1 MKPLQWPWQRVRNP
15 NRLVVACTEDTC
27 AYVEASIDLRR
38 PYVIKRCGLERRGED
53 SAQAFARRI
62 KALKLP
68 IKDVIAVLPL
78 DRTQLLQIETPTVPP
93 EEIKAAARWRI
104 KDMVEA
110 HLDDLTI
117 DVMRLGD
124 GRPRTVQHLYVIAA
138 VNSAIN
144 ETNVLL
150 TAAGMELAVIDI
162 CETAQRNLQNA
173 LADAQGLRERATA
186 ALMVHESQ
194 CLLTISANDEMFYTR
209 RLEWDETVFGHTADE
224 AAPQT
229 DSAAPAYGPGVLSQQ
244 TLESVDI
251 VDYSVEV
258 PEFGT
263 AHDTP
268 RLVIE
273 LQRSFDVW
281 ERSWPDL
288 PLSHLTVHAGA
299 GSASLSSII
308 KRDLGLPVEP
318 MDISTLFSGLD
329 GASVTAE
336 VLEACVP
343 LLGALL
349 RHEVRKL

>member
-1 MKPLQWPWQRVRNP
+1 MTPRWPWRRNRNQ
-15 NRLVVACTEDTC
+15 NRLVVSCTNDTF

-53 SAQAFARRI
+53 SANAFARRI
-62 KALKLP
+62 KALQLP
-68 IKDVIAVLPL
+68 IKDVMAVLPL
-78 DRTQLLQIETPTVPP
+78 ERAQILQIEAPAVPP
-93 EEIKAAARWRI
+93 EEVKAAARWRI

-117 DVMRLGD
+117 DVMRVGD
-124 GRPRTVQHLYVIAA
+124 GRARATQHLYVIAA
-138 VNSAIN
+138 ANSAIQD
-144 ETNVLL
+144 TTALL
-150 TAAGMELAVIDI
+150 GAAGMELSVIDI
-162 CETAQRNLQNA
+162 CETAQRNLRNA
-173 LADAQGLRERATA
+173 FAEAQGQREQATA

-194 CLLTISANDEMFYTR
+194 CLLTISANDELFYTR
-209 RLEWDETVFGHTADE
+209 RLEWDDGIFGHTADTRE
-224 AAPQT
+224 ASSGP
-229 DSAAPAYGPGVLSQQ
+229 SFGPGVLSQQ

-251 VDYSVEV
+251 VDYSAEV
-258 PEFGT
+258 PEFGN

-281 ERSWPDL
+281 DRSWPDL
-288 PLSHLTVHAGA
+288 PLAHLTVHAGA
-299 GSASLSSII
+299 GSASLASII

-329 GASVTAE
+329 DPKVSVD

-349 RHEVRKL
+349 RQEARKL

>member
-1 MKPLQWPWQRVRNP
+1 MKRLQWPWQRVRNP
-15 NRLVVACTEDTC
+15 NRLVVACTEDTF

-38 PYVIKRCGLERRGED
+38 PYVIKRCGLERRGAD
-53 SAQAFARRI
+53 SAPAFARRI
-62 KALKLP
+62 KALMLP

-78 DRTQLLQIETPTVPP
+78 DRTQILQIETPTVPP

-124 GRPRTVQHLYVIAA
+124 GRSRTIQHLYVIAV

-144 ETNVLL
+144 ETNALL
-150 TAAGMELAVIDI
+150 NAAGMELAVIDI

-173 LADAQGLRERATA
+173 FAEAQGQREGATA
-186 ALMVHESQ
+186 ALMVHESK

-209 RLEWDETVFGHTADE
+209 RLEWDETVFGHQPDDAARATA
-224 AAPQT
+224 T
-229 DSAAPAYGPGVLSQQ
+229 PAYGQGVLSQQ
-244 TLESVDI
+244 TLESVDM

-288 PLSHLTVHAGA
+288 PLSLLTVHAGA
-299 GSASLSSII
+299 GSASLASII

-329 GASVTAE
+329 GEAVTAE

-349 RHEVRKL
+349 RHEARKL

>member
-1 MKPLQWPWQRVRNP
+1 VRNP
-15 NRLVVACTEDTC
+15 NRLVVACTEDSF

-38 PYVIKRCGLERRGED
+38 PYTIKRCGLERRGDD
-53 SAQAFARRI
+53 SANTFVRRI

-68 IKDVIAVLPL
+68 IQDVVAVLPL
-78 DRTQLLQIETPTVPP
+78 DRTQILQIEAPAVPP
-93 EEIKAAARWRI
+93 EELKAAARWRI
-104 KDMVEA
+104 KDMVDV

-117 DVMRLGD
+117 DVMRVGD
-124 GRPRTVQHLYVIAA
+124 NRPRTLQHLYVIAA
-138 VNSAIN
+138 ANSAIQQ
-144 ETNVLL
+144 TTALL

-173 LADAQGLRERATA
+173 FAEAQGGREQATA
-186 ALMVHESQ
+186 ALIVHETQ

-209 RLEWDETVFGHTADE
+209 RLEWDEAVFGHQSDGSRE
-224 AAPQT
+224 AGA
-229 DSAAPAYGPGVLSQQ
+229 AAPAYGPGVLSQQ

-258 PEFGT
+258 PEFGN

-299 GSASLSSII
+299 GSATLASII
-308 KRDLGLPVEP
+308 KRDLGLQIEP
-318 MDISTLFSGLD
+318 MDTSALFKGLE
-329 GASVTAE
+329 GAAASAE
-336 VLEACVP
+336 VMEACVP

-349 RHEVRKL
+349 RQEVRKL

>member
-1 MKPLQWPWQRVRNP
+1 MMRPRWPWQRARNP
-15 NRLVVACTEDTC
+15 NRLVVACTEDTF

-53 SAQAFARRI
+53 SASAFARRI
-62 KALKLP
+62 RALKLP
-68 IKDVIAVLPL
+68 IQDVIAVLPL
-78 DRTQLLQIETPTVPP
+78 DRAQILQIEAPTVPP
-93 EEIKAAARWRI
+93 EEIKAAAKWRI

-117 DVMRLGD
+117 DVMRQGD
-124 GRPRTVQHLYVIAA
+124 NRPRTIQNLYVIAA
-138 VNSAIN
+138 LNSAIN
-144 ETNVLL
+144 ETNSLL
-150 TAAGMELAVIDI
+150 TAAGIELAVIDI

-173 LADAQGLRERATA
+173 FAEAQGLRERATA
-186 ALMVHESQ
+186 ALVVHESQ

-209 RLEWDETVFGHTADE
+209 RLEWDEDVFGHQAE
-224 AAPQT
+224 GSHEPG
-229 DSAAPAYGPGVLSQQ
+229 SAAPVYGTGVLSQQ

-251 VDYSVEV
+251 VDYSVEA

-281 ERSWPDL
+281 ERSWPGL

-299 GSASLSSII
+299 GSASLASII
-308 KRDLGLPVEP
+308 KRDLGIQVEP

-329 GASVTAE
+329 GDAVTAE

>member
-1 MKPLQWPWQRVRNP
+1 MMPPRWPWQRVRNP
-15 NRLVVACTEDTC
+15 NRLVVACTGDTF

-38 PYVIKRCGLERRGED
+38 PYAIKRCGLERRGED

-78 DRTQLLQIETPTVPP
+78 DRTQILQIETPTVPP

-124 GRPRTVQHLYVIAA
+124 NRPRTIQHLYVIAA
-138 VNSAIN
+138 ANSAIHD
-144 ETNVLL
+144 TNALL

-173 LADAQGLRERATA
+173 FADAQGLRERATA
-186 ALMVHESQ
+186 ALMVHEAQ

-209 RLEWDETVFGHTADE
+209 RLDWDESVFGHQPDASRDTG
-224 AAPQT
+224 
-229 DSAAPAYGPGVLSQQ
+229 SAAPAYGPGVLSQQ
-244 TLESVDI
+244 ALESVDI

-258 PEFGT
+258 PEFGN

-288 PLSHLTVHAGA
+288 PLHHLTVHAGA
-299 GSASLSSII
+299 GSASLASII
-308 KRDLGLPVEP
+308 KRDLGLQVEP
-318 MDISTLFSGLD
+318 MDISSLFSGLD
-329 GASVTAE
+329 GEAVTAE